1 MTDLRITVGESFPAL
16 AAELCD
22 AVRRF
27 EAGEAVAA
35 ESSINFENW
44 EVLARTLTP
53 KRLELLRVLHRQP
66 SAGISALARTLGRN
80 YRNVH
85 ADVEALSAV
94 GLIERSDTGALHAD
108 YDGIQ
113 TRIAL

>member
-1 MTDLRITVGESFPAL
+1 MTDLKITLGESYQTMAVDI
-16 AAELCD
+16 AE

-27 EAGEAVAA
+27 ERGEVVTA

-44 EVLARTLTP
+44 DILARTLTG
-53 KRLELLRVLHRQP
+53 KRLELLRHLHRQP
-66 SAGISALARTLGRN
+66 AASILALAKAIGRD

-85 ADVEALSAV
+85 ADVEALTAV
-94 GLIERSDTGALHAD
+94 GLIERGESGGLHAD

-113 TRIAL
+113 ARIAL